1 MFGKK
6 KTNSPA
12 VEALNETNE
21 NAISN
26 KETEGLSQGQIVRRR
41 FLRHRGAMMGLFT
54 LITVILFTYSASG
67 LHLGNEKNPITVP
80 GWWHYSINDMP
91 ELRYGEACPD
101 GSNGCPTLDLNPFD
115 VSPIATFASLEGDGQ
130 TVVASTNAKPEL
142 NVGDQVVISG
152 VTPKEFNGTFS
163 VTEVNDYG
171 FSYSSSTAGTAEDV
185 SSASAGAFKFGLGEH
200 PFGQDDIGRDYFA
213 LVMRG
218 AEQSIMVMFI
228 IGILGGLIGT
238 VVGAVAGYFRGRIDG
253 FLMRVVDLFTTI
265 PVILI
270 GAVIGFKVG
279 NLGVV
284 VLAVFLGLFGWIGL
298 ARLVRGEFLSLRERE
313 FVDAARV
320 AGASHRRII
329 FKHILPNAVG
339 IIIVAVTLSMS
350 GAILL
355 ETGLSY
361 LGFGVVSPD
370 VSLGSLISQ
379 YQDSFATRPWLFW
392 WPGLFIIAI
401 ALCIN
406 FIGDGLRD
414 AFDPRQRRRI
424 SKKDRDQAK
433 SATKVSA

>member
-6 KTNSPA
+6 KAEVVADTVNS
-12 VEALNETNE
+12 ESNE

-41 FLRHRGAMMGLFT
+41 FVRHRGAMVGLFT
-54 LITVILFTYSASG
+54 LITIILFTYSASG
-67 LHLGNEKNPITVP
+67 LHLGDEKNPISIP
-80 GWWHYSINDMP
+80 GWWPYSITDLP
-91 ELRYGEACPD
+91 ELRYGDVCPD
-101 GSNGCPTLDLNPFD
+101 GSTGCPSLDLNPFD
-115 VSPIATFASLEGDGQ
+115 VTPVGSLSSLEGDGSR
-130 TVVASTNAKPEL
+130 VLASL
-142 NVGDQVVISG
+142 NGVNTLKVGEQVVIAG
-152 VTPKEFNGTFS
+152 VQPESFNGTFTIVEATEYD
-163 VTEVNDYG
+163 VTFESTSSGTPDDLSAATVG
-171 FSYSSSTAGTAEDV
+171 TYS
-185 SSASAGAFKFGLGEH
+185 FGLGQH
-200 PFGQDDIGRDYFA
+200 PFGQDNIGRDYFA

-218 AEQSIMVMFI
+218 AEQSIMVMLI
-228 IGILGGLIGT
+228 IGILGGVIGT

-253 FLMRVVDLFTTI
+253 FLMRLVDLFTTI

-279 NLGVV
+279 NLGVA
-284 VLAVFLGLFGWIGL
+284 VLALFLGLFGWIGL

-392 WPGLFIIAI
+392 WPGLFIISI

-424 SKKDRDQAK
+424 SKKDRERAK
-433 SATKVSA
+433 LAAKEAA